1 MTARAA
7 KAARDPS
14 MAARVRCTI
23 WKIQKD
29 KQTHL
34 YWRRYLML
42 RCLNINNQRLQQ
54 AKHPS
59 THPDFN
65 LCQMFSIYIDENRK
79 VATVRRCFLSILSLF
94 LHIYFTLCFFM
105 YVVLNLVLENHLFSV
120 SPVYYLYFFVSN
132 PVVTYCISNF
142 EGLFSKNMLKEPN
155 YSQGIFDL
163 HSLWQV
169 PSKKVLLGLVF
180 H

>member
-1 MTARAA
+1 
-7 KAARDPS
+7 
-14 MAARVRCTI
+14 
-23 WKIQKD
+23 
-29 KQTHL
+29 
-34 YWRRYLML
+34 
-42 RCLNINNQRLQQ
+42 
-54 AKHPS
+54 
-59 THPDFN
+59 
-65 LCQMFSIYIDENRK
+65 
-79 VATVRRCFLSILSLF
+79 
-94 LHIYFTLCFFM
+94 M

-163 HSLWQV
+163 HSLRQV